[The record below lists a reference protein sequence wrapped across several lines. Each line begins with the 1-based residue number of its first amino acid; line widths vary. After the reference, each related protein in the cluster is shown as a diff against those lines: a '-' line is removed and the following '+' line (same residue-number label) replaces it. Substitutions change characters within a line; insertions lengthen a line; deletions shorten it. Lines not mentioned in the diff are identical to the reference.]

1 MLVALWS
8 FPFKLPIANFEMRL
22 VLYMSMAF
30 VLGIIVG
37 GMMKEL
43 ARLILG
49 VALIS
54 GFILLVL
61 LLIHRQDIISLAIYG
76 IFGLVMLA
84 LSLLAKVGKSY
95 IPRS

>member
-1 MLVALWS
+1 MLSLIS
-8 FPFKLPIANFEMRL
+8 LPFKLPVESFEMRL

-49 VALIS
+49 VTLIS

-61 LLIHRQDIISLAIYG
+61 LLIHRQDIISLIIYG
-76 IFGLVMLA
+76 VFGLVMLA

-95 IPRS
+95 IPKS